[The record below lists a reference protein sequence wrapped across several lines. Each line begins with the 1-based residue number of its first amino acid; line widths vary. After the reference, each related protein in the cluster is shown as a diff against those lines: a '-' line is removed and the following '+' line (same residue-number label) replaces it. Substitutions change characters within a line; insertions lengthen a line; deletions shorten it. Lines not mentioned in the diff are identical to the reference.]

1 MNRRRQQ
8 THWLAA
14 VCILVIIGL
23 ISACS
28 GSSRDL
34 EKSTV
39 ARKLAKAVQAMA
51 EGAEAGSEGLLKSGY
66 VEREPNPNAYV
77 GNLLY
82 GRYCS
87 SCHSSGKGPD
97 ILTNRVTQ
105 SDAESDYYIIRYGV
119 GEMPA
124 FRNRLTKF
132 QILDIL
138 ASMNVDF
145 SHFSLVIGRN
155 DTDGVNAE
163 EGQSSDEKEGE
174 DEEEGQANEVVN
186 E

>member
-1 MNRRRQQ
+1 MNRRRHQM
-8 THWLAA
+8 HWMEA
-14 VCILVIIGL
+14 VCLLMVFVLV
-23 ISACS
+23 SACS

-34 EKSTV
+34 EKATV

-51 EGAEAGSEGLLKSGY
+51 EGAQAGSEGLLKSGY

-77 GNLLY
+77 GTLLY

-87 SCHSSGKGPD
+87 SCHSTGKGPD

-138 ASMNVDF
+138 AGMNVDF
-145 SHFSLVIGRN
+145 SHFSLVIGKN

-163 EGQSSDEKEGE
+163 DVPSAVDVEGNE
-174 DEEEGQANEVVN
+174 DSEDVTE
-186 E
+186 